1 MKCRLCAADTNDVVL
16 DLLHQPPSN
25 AYLSSTDLENI
36 EQYAPLK
43 VYRCSKCELL
53 QLPAHFAA
61 DRLFNEDYAYFS
73 STSTSWLHHAKS
85 YADAMI
91 TRFKLTSKSKVYEVA
106 SNDGY
111 LLQYFKEKS
120 IPCLGIEPTRK
131 TAEAAI
137 AKGIPTKIAFLTT
150 QYATELVAEHGKADL
165 IAANNV
171 LAHVPDIN
179 DFVGGFKILMATDGV
194 ATFEFPHVL
203 KLVQGNQ
210 FDTIYHEHF
219 SYLCLTSVKR
229 LLEQNG
235 LRAFDVDEIKTHGGS
250 LRVYVCH
257 TESAK
262 HTTTMNVSDL
272 LKAEQNAGI
281 HTREFY
287 ADLAKNAMSVKLD
300 LISFL
305 VEQKRLN
312 RRVAAF
318 GAAAKG
324 NTLFNFCGISGDLVE
339 FVCDSALAK
348 QGKFMP
354 GSHLPILP
362 PEALYSRRPDFII
375 ILPWNIASEI
385 EKAHASV
392 ATWGAKFLTVIPV
405 LRVLNT
411 K

>member
-1 MKCRLCAADTNDVVL
+1 MKCRLCAAETNDVVL

-25 AYLSSTDLENI
+25 AYLRSTDLENA
-36 EQYAPLK
+36 EHYAPLK
-43 VYRCSKCELL
+43 VYRCSNCELL

-61 DRLFNEDYAYFS
+61 DHLFSEDYAYFS
-73 STSTSWLHHAKS
+73 STSTSWLRHAQI
-85 YADAMI
+85 YVEAMVK
-91 TRFKLTSKSKVYEVA
+91 RFELTSASKVYEVA

-120 IPCLGIEPTRK
+120 IPCLGIEPTRR

-137 AKGIPTKIAFLTT
+137 AKGIPTEISFLTSHF
-150 QYATELVAEHGKADL
+150 ATELVAKHGKADL

-179 DFVGGFKILMATDGV
+179 DFVGAFKILLSAEGV
-194 ATFEFPHVL
+194 ATFEFPHLL

-235 LRAFDVDEIKTHGGS
+235 LRAFDVEEVKTHGGS
-250 LRVYVCH
+250 LRVFVCH
-257 TESAK
+257 ADNSK
-262 HTTTMNVSDL
+262 HTTTVNVADL
-272 LKAEQNAGI
+272 LKVEQNAGI
-281 HTREFY
+281 HSKEFY
-287 ADLAKNAMSVKLD
+287 ADLAKSAMNVKLD

-305 VEQKRLN
+305 IEQKRLN
-312 RRVAAF
+312 KRVAAF

-324 NTLFNFCGISGDLVE
+324 NTLLNYCGISSDLVD
-339 FVCDSALAK
+339 FICDSAPSK

-354 GSHLPILP
+354 GSHIPILP
-362 PEALYSRRPDFII
+362 PHALREKKPDYVL
-375 ILPWNIASEI
+375 ILPWNLKSEI
-385 EKAHASV
+385 MSAHEYIRE
-392 ATWGAKFLTVIPV
+392 WGAKFVVAIPRLEVLT
-405 LRVLNT
+405 
-411 K
+411 